1 MGNKVVVK
9 GGTSKELIPEGLLKS
24 CLHSD
29 LVVNK
34 KTYV

>member
-1 MGNKVVVK
+1 MGNKVIVK
-9 GGTSKELIPEGLLKS
+9 GGTSKELTPEGLLES
-24 CLHSD
+24 CLHID